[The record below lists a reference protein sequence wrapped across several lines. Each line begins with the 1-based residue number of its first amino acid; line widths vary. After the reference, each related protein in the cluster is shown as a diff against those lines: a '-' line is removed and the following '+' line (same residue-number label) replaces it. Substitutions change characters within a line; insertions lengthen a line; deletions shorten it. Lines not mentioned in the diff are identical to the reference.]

1 MATLEDHEKKIAL
14 LLDTDKEMRRD
25 YEKNK
30 TEVIDRFKETTDS
43 ITAVSEKFDGH
54 ESRII
59 ILEEELQLL
68 KDRPV
73 AQVSEGVDYSLI
85 CMKADFNDLVARVA
99 GTEKRNLEQD
109 DRLTNNELRIE
120 KLEKMISDPMERI
133 MALEQAVANLN
144 LELNNRPTV

>member
-30 TEVIDRFKETTDS
+30 IEVIDRFKETTDS

-54 ESRII
+54 ESRIK

-73 AQVSEGVDYSLI
+73 A
-85 CMKADFNDLVARVA
+85 
-99 GTEKRNLEQD
+99 
-109 DRLTNNELRIE
+109 
-120 KLEKMISDPMERI
+120 
-133 MALEQAVANLN
+133 
-144 LELNNRPTV
+144 